1 MRKYTLADLPPVPR
15 GAGNRRQLAEYARST
30 GLTSASE
37 RTYERLPLPYK
48 LINGEARYDWRCFVL
63 HLLESINS
71 RPLRR
76 YQHPMVE
83 QPTGSSLSASRGG
96 ESAQASS
103 SPASRHPLRTNS

>member
-48 LINGEARYDWRCFVL
+48 LINGEARYDWQRFVIA
-63 HLLESINS
+63 LLDQIN
-71 RPLRR
+71 R
-76 YQHPMVE
+76 Q
-83 QPTGSSLSASRGG
+83 
-96 ESAQASS
+96 
-103 SPASRHPLRTNS
+103 PASTLPAPG

>member
-48 LINGEARYDWRCFVL
+48 LINGEARYDWRCFASW
-63 HLLESINS
+63 LLDHINS

-76 YQHPMVE
+76 YHHRRALQQTTPVSINEM
-83 QPTGSSLSASRGG
+83 P
-96 ESAQASS
+96 ESA
-103 SPASRHPLRTNS
+103 R

>member
-1 MRKYTLADLPPVPR
+1 MRKYTLADLPPTPR
-15 GAGNRRQLAEYARST
+15 GTGNRRQLAKYARDT

-76 YQHPMVE
+76 YQHPSAR
-83 QPTGSSLSASRGG
+83 QLTDSALSDPGG
-96 ESAQASS
+96 G
-103 SPASRHPLRTNS
+103 